1 MQISEKYANEYET
14 IRRLKQIYQSPEFEK
29 DYMYEG
35 SDLGAVRTRHGFS
48 FTVWSPAA
56 ESARLLLFHDGQ
68 EKEPYSAVDMK
79 EGRAGTCRSAKDRS
93 GRMGDRPG
101 AQKADGKYYL

>member
-1 MQISEKYANEYET
+1 
-14 IRRLKQIYQSPEFEK
+14 
-29 DYMYEG
+29 MYEG

-79 EGRAGTCRSAKDRS
+79 EGAGRHMGMAVL
-93 GRMGDRPG
+93 GRYAWR
-101 AQKADGKYYL
+101 LL

>member
-35 SDLGAVRTRHGFS
+35 SDLGARKDPAWLFLYSVEPCSRVCKAS
-48 FTVWSPAA
+48 FVS
-56 ESARLLLFHDGQ
+56 
-68 EKEPYSAVDMK
+68 
-79 EGRAGTCRSAKDRS
+79 
-93 GRMGDRPG
+93 
-101 AQKADGKYYL
+101 